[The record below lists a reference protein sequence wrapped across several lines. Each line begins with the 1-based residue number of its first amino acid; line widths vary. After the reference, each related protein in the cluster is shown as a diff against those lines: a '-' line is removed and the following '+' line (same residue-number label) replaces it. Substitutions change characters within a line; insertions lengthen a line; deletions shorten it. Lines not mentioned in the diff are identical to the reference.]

1 MLESAKER
9 AYIYDGKEVRL
20 TGRMA
25 KRPIYDKANP
35 NKFVTNMTIVEIA
48 PKIGSMVSTDPN
60 LLQWVNPRHLF
71 YVIIEEEVTNELI
84 DTIRAENTVDDDQT
98 N

>member
-25 KRPIYDKANP
+25 KRPVYDKANP
-35 NKFVTNMTIVEIA
+35 NKVVNTMTIVEIA

-60 LLQWVNPRHLF
+60 MIQWVNPRHLF
-71 YVIIEEEVTNELI
+71 YVIIEEQVTNELI
-84 DTIRAENTVDDDQT
+84 DNIRAENDDD
-98 N
+98 

>member
-25 KRPIYDKANP
+25 KRPVYDKTNP
-35 NKFVTNMTIVEIA
+35 NKVVNTMTIVEIA
-48 PKIGSMVSTDPN
+48 PKIGSIVSTDPN
-60 LLQWVNPRHLF
+60 MIQWVNPRHLF

-84 DTIRAENTVDDDQT
+84 DNIRAENDDD
-98 N
+98 